1 MAKRKSNVADP
12 DEKYTGSEP
21 SWADAASLS
30 EADREV
36 RMRKAFFFY
45 NYYFSYKDL
54 KPDVEHWL
62 KKQPDISKELI
73 SKYIQSADAHTPVT
87 AGALARCWLR
97 GMPFT
102 ERHTSYLMKVVTEAA
117 SKVRKSDDTAAATV
131 VVKKPTVQ
139 DHVRAQAD
147 LHVGHFEELEDQLIT
162 TTGKVQANALAYLR
176 EHQAPTAVITRIRP
190 VFQQRRDELA
200 EAQAGKCEQL
210 AESYS
215 HFRARDFKRY
225 FEFYDGLLA
234 DLEAYGRV
242 KRATR
247 APRVRKP
254 VDRVKLVRKLA
265 FLKSCTEL
273 KIASIQPQDLVG
285 AETLWIYNTKNRKL
299 GRYVA
304 EASNT
309 LGVRGS
315 TILGFDP
322 VKSVSKTLRKPEQ
335 QLAELLKCGKVALR
349 KYLDDIRAVEVPLN
363 GRINKHMLLLRV
375 Q

>member
-30 EADREV
+30 EAEREV

-62 KKQPDISKELI
+62 KKQPNISKELL

-102 ERHTSYLMKVVTEAA
+102 ERHINYLMKVVTEAA
-117 SKVRKSDDTAAATV
+117 SKVRKADETAVAVA
-131 VVKKPTVQ
+131 VKKPTVQ
-139 DHVRAQAD
+139 DHLRAQAD
-147 LHVGHFEELEDQLIT
+147 LHVIHFEELEDQLVSSGT
-162 TTGKVQANALAYLR
+162 KVQPNALAYLR
-176 EHQAPTAVITRIRP
+176 EHQAPTAVIARIRP
-190 VFQQRRDELA
+190 VFQQRRDELV
-200 EAQAGKCEQL
+200 EAQSGKCAQL

-215 HFRARDFKRY
+215 HFRARDYKRY
-225 FEFYDGLLA
+225 LEFYDGLLA

-247 APRVRKP
+247 VSRVRKP

-273 KIASIQPQDLVG
+273 KITSIQPQDIVG
-285 AETLWIYNTKNRKL
+285 AEALWIYNTKNRKL